1 MAEDTFTM
9 ADVEA
14 INLETPEPSAP
25 AEEAKAADTEPKGEA
40 GESAPEG
47 LKSFAE
53 AFNEALA
60 DDKVELPEE
69 AEKEPEKAAEEPEQA
84 TETKESRSSSD
95 FKKVKEDRDNARRE
109 LEELKSKLSDLENS
123 DVDNIMEQLK
133 TERDDLSQRLKLAAI
148 ERHPKF
154 QKEFQSKVDGV
165 IEQAK
170 RIVGSENADRV
181 AELMQMGESEYRNN
195 SLDEMM
201 MELSTTKQAQLGS
214 LLTRIDEVRYERA
227 SALENAEQ
235 TYQQMMADQAKQ
247 HEAQLAETHKLFDN
261 VVSEASNLEVFA
273 NRDGDDSWNA
283 EVKERVDMARG
294 IFSGEN
300 DPQEL
305 ARASLWAAAGPKY
318 RELLVQQIELN
329 RRLQKQLG
337 DQGEANPSV
346 SSNGGPK
353 KEAPKDFITAF
364 NEAMGN

>member
-1 MAEDTFTM
+1 MPEDTFTM

-14 INLETPEPSAP
+14 INLETPEPAP

-69 AEKEPEKAAEEPEQA
+69 AEKEPEKAVEEPEQA
-84 TETKESRSSSD
+84 TDSKESRSSSD
-95 FKKVKEDRDNARRE
+95 FKKIKEDRDNARRE
-109 LEELKSKLSDLENS
+109 LEELKSKLEKLDDS
-123 DVDNIMEQLK
+123 DVNNIMEQLK

-154 QKEFQSKVDGV
+154 QQEFQSKVDGV

-181 AELMQMGESEYRNN
+181 AELMQMGESDYRNN

-346 SSNGGPK
+346 GSNGGPK